1 VRLIINLF
9 LIILIVFSLAI
20 IPINYQLLDLDF
32 PYFGERQETTTD
44 SQESIDYFDISTNA
58 EAFLDDNSFEMV
70 LRTTNEDELE
80 TLIDSFKATLTT
92 NSGKETILDLED
104 IQNSSKL
111 SKDELSDFLDEE
123 ISEEDNKTVYTIE
136 YRFFLK
142 NLNISS
148 NLYNVSINS
157 SDNRITDPITFTF
170 RYLKDN
176 KYVGSSNTPPDN
188 SLFAKVYYP
197 DEEFLRLVPVH
208 EILNDGTNFIRRSID
223 ELLTPADEKYGLSK
237 AAVAPNVDNIYISN
251 GTARMDLL
259 SEDTEGFNQGSTAA
273 LFALNSIINTISEFE
288 IVTDVKFFVDNSDQ
302 GDYFHGTDL
311 TEAFKVNTLPKA
323 YVGLETS
330 KNTMFLYPIDI
341 EAESLNDKVLS
352 ILSTLRTGS
361 NNGMAGHNLIP
372 TLPEEVKV
380 NNYVF
385 DGTNIELYLSGDFL
399 TVLEGSEDYQRIMYE
414 SLLYS
419 LTSIEGINTVSIL
432 VDESPVEDFLGINIS
447 ERQRPN
453 KFINTLN

>member
-1 VRLIINLF
+1 MRLIINLF

-32 PYFGERQETTTD
+32 PYFGDDQETPPD
-44 SQESIDYFDISTNA
+44 SEESIDYFDISTDA
-58 EAFLDDNSFEMV
+58 EGFLTDNSFEMII
-70 LRTTNEDELE
+70 RTTNEEELE
-80 TLIDSFKATLTT
+80 TLINSFDVTLTT
-92 NSGKETILDLED
+92 NSGNETTLDLED
-104 IQNSSKL
+104 VQKSSKL
-111 SKDELSDFLDEE
+111 SKDQLSDFIDEE
-123 ISEEDNKTVYTIE
+123 IDEENNKPVYTIE
-136 YRFFLK
+136 YTFYLK
-142 NLNISS
+142 NLDINS
-148 NLYNVSINS
+148 NFYETRIIS
-157 SDNRITDPITFTF
+157 SDNRITEAITFTF
-170 RYLKDN
+170 RYLRDN
-176 KYVGSSNTPPDN
+176 KYVGSSNTPPAN

-208 EILNDGTNFIRRSID
+208 EILDDGSNFIRRSID
-223 ELLTPADEKYGLSK
+223 ELLTPADEKYGL
-237 AAVAPNVDNIYISN
+237 AATAAAPKVDNIYISN

-288 IVTDVKFFVDNSDQ
+288 IVNDVKFFVDNSDQ

-311 TEAFKVNTLPKA
+311 TETFKVNTLPKA

-341 EAESLNDKVLS
+341 EADSLNDKVLS
-352 ILSTLRTGS
+352 ILSTLRTGTS
-361 NNGMAGHNLIP
+361 GHNLIP
-372 TLPEEVKV
+372 TLPNEVKV

-385 DGTNIELYLSGDFL
+385 DGTNIELYLSEEFL
-399 TVLEGSEDYQRIMYE
+399 TVYDNREDYKQLMYE

-419 LTSIEGINTVSIL
+419 LTSIEGISTVSIL
-432 VDESPVEDFLGINIS
+432 VDETPVDNYLGINIS

-453 KFINTLN
+453 RFINTLN

>member
-1 VRLIINLF
+1 MRLIINLF

-20 IPINYQLLDLDF
+20 IPINYQLLELDF
-32 PYFGERQETTTD
+32 PYFGDNQETTTD
-44 SQESIDYFDISTNA
+44 SEESIDYFDISTDA
-58 EAFLDDNSFEMV
+58 EGFLKDNSFEMII
-70 LRTTNEDELE
+70 RTTNEEELE
-80 TLIDSFKATLTT
+80 TLINSFDVTLTT
-92 NSGKETILDLED
+92 NSGKETTLGLED
-104 IQNSSKL
+104 IQKSSKL
-111 SKDELSDFLDEE
+111 SKDQLSDFIDEE
-123 ISEEDNKTVYTIE
+123 INKPVYTIK
-136 YRFFLK
+136 YTFYLK
-142 NLNISS
+142 NIDISS
-148 NLYNVSINS
+148 NLYETTIIS

-176 KYVGSSNTPPDN
+176 KYVGSSNTPPAN

-208 EILNDGTNFIRRSID
+208 EILDDGTNFIRRSID
-223 ELLTPADEKYGLSK
+223 ELLTPADEKYGLATT
-237 AAVAPNVDNIYISN
+237 AAAPAVDNIYISN

-259 SEDTEGFNQGSTAA
+259 SKDTEAFNQGSAA
-273 LFALNSIINTISEFE
+273 SQFALNSIINTISEFE
-288 IVTDVKFFVDNSDQ
+288 IVNDVKFFVDNSDQ

-311 TEAFKVNTLPKA
+311 TEAFKVNKLPKA

-330 KNTMFLYPIDI
+330 KKTMFLYPIDI

-352 ILSTLRTGS
+352 ILSTLRTGTD
-361 NNGMAGHNLIP
+361 GQNLIP
-372 TLPEEVKV
+372 TLPDEVEV

-385 DGTNIELYLSGDFL
+385 DGTNIELYLSEEFL
-399 TVLEGSEDYQRIMYE
+399 TVYDNREDYKRVMYE

-432 VDESPVEDFLGINIS
+432 VDETAVDDYLGINIS

-453 KFINTLN
+453 RFINTLN

>member
-32 PYFGERQETTTD
+32 PYFGDSQETTPD
-44 SQESIDYFDISTNA
+44 SEESIDYFDISTDA
-58 EAFLDDNSFEMV
+58 EGFLNDNSFEV
-70 LRTTNEDELE
+70 ILRTTNEEELE
-80 TLIDSFKATLTT
+80 TLINSFNVTLTT
-92 NSGKETILDLED
+92 NTGKEKNLDLKD

-111 SKDELSDFLDEE
+111 SKDKLSDFIDEE
-123 ISEEDNKTVYTIE
+123 INEELNKTVFTIE

-142 NLNISS
+142 NLDISS
-148 NLYNVSINS
+148 NQYSVTINS
-157 SDNRITDPITFTF
+157 SDNRVTESINFKF

-176 KYVGSSNTPPDN
+176 EYVGSSNIPPNN

-208 EILNDGTNFIRRSID
+208 EILDDGTNFIRRSID
-223 ELLTPADEKYGLSK
+223 ELLTPADEKYGLAT
-237 AAVAPNVDNIYISN
+237 AAAAPNVDNIYISN

-259 SEDTEGFNQGSTAA
+259 SSEILDFNQGSAA
-273 LFALNSIINTISEFE
+273 SQFALNSIINTISEFE
-288 IVTDVKFFVDNSDQ
+288 IVNDVKFFVDNSDQ

-311 TEAFKVNTLPKA
+311 TEPFKVNDLPKA

-330 KNTMFLYPIDI
+330 KKTMFLFPIDI
-341 EAESLNDKVLS
+341 ETEGLNNMVLD
-352 ILSTLRTGS
+352 ILSTLRTGTS
-361 NNGMAGHNLIP
+361 NGITDHNLIP
-372 TLPEEVKV
+372 TLPDEVKV

-399 TVLEGSEDYQRIMYE
+399 TVYGDSENYQRIMYE
-414 SLLYS
+414 SILYS

>member
-1 VRLIINLF
+1 MRLIINLF

-32 PYFGERQETTTD
+32 PYFGDSQETTPD
-44 SQESIDYFDISTNA
+44 SEESIDYFDISTDA
-58 EAFLDDNSFEMV
+58 EGFLNDNSFEMII
-70 LRTTNEDELE
+70 RTTNEEELE
-80 TLIDSFKATLTT
+80 TLINSFDVKLTT
-92 NSGKETILDLED
+92 NTGKETTLSLED
-104 IQNSSKL
+104 IQKSSKL
-111 SKDELSDFLDEE
+111 SKDQLSDFIGEE
-123 ISEEDNKTVYTIE
+123 ISEENNKPVYTIK
-136 YRFFLK
+136 YTFYLK
-142 NLNISS
+142 NLEISS
-148 NLYNVSINS
+148 NFYETTIVS
-157 SDNRITDPITFTF
+157 SDQRITEPITFTF

-176 KYVGSSNTPPDN
+176 KYVGSSDTPPTN

-208 EILNDGTNFIRRSID
+208 EILDDGTNFIRRSID
-223 ELLTPADEKYGLSK
+223 ELLTPADEQYGLATTV
-237 AAVAPNVDNIYISN
+237 AAPSVDNIYISN

-259 SEDTEGFNQGSTAA
+259 SEDIEGFNQGSSAA
-273 LFALNSIINTISEFE
+273 QFALNSIINTISEFD
-288 IVTDVKFFVDNSDQ
+288 IVNDVKFFVDNSDQ

-311 TEAFKVNTLPKA
+311 TEAFEVNELPKA

-341 EAESLNDKVLS
+341 QTEGLNDRVLS
-352 ILSTLRTGS
+352 ILSTLRTGTS
-361 NNGMAGHNLIP
+361 NGTADQNLIP
-372 TLPEEVKV
+372 TLPDEVKV

-385 DGTNIELYLSGDFL
+385 DGTNIELYLSGEFL
-399 TVLEGSEDYQRIMYE
+399 TVYEDSEDYKQMMYE

-432 VDESPVEDFLGINIS
+432 VEETPVDDYLGINIS

-453 KFINTLN
+453 RFINTLN